1 MKKQI
6 LLSAVALGVLGTAI
20 PAMADDGYD
29 FWSADRWQVRGRIIS
44 VMPDEQSDLSIS
56 GEATV
61 SNAVVPEVDV
71 THFVTPNVGVELIAA
86 VAPHTLQLNGSDD
99 LGDTVILPPTMTVQ
113 YHFDRTQAF
122 SPYVGAGVNYSTFFN
137 TDTDPSYSN
146 LKVSGGF
153 GTALQ
158 AGFDYW
164 LDDNWGV
171 NVDVKKL
178 FLNVDA
184 RVNGTVTADVDLDPW
199 IVGAG
204 VSYRF

>member
-1 MKKQI
+1 MKKHI
-6 LLSAVALGVLGTAI
+6 LLSAVALCAI
-20 PAMADDGYD
+20 GIAAPAVANDYD
-29 FWSADRWQVRGRIIS
+29 FWAGDRWQIRGRVIS
-44 VMPDEQSDLSIS
+44 VMPDEESNLSIS

-61 SNAVVPEVDV
+61 SNAVVPEVDI
-71 THFVTPNVGVELIAA
+71 THFVTPNIGVELIAA
-86 VAPHTLQLNGSDD
+86 VAKHTLQLNGSDD

-122 SPYVGAGVNYSTFFN
+122 SPYVGAGINYSTFFN
-137 TDTDPSYSN
+137 TNTDPDYTN

-164 LDDNWGV
+164 MDDNWGL

-178 FLNVDA
+178 WLNVDA
-184 RVNGTVTADVDLDPW
+184 RVNNTVTADVDLDPW